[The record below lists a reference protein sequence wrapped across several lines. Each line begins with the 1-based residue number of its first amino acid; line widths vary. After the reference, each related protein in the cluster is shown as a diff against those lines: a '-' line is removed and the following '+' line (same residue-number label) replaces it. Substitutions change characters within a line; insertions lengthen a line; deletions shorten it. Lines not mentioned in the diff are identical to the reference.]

1 MISVFYDDKCKLC
14 SRKIFTD
21 KRIAPKAK
29 KIASV
34 PCGNK
39 KDLKSAN
46 IRVVDSL
53 MYLHAKDCKG
63 NFHIGVDAFI
73 IIWSKL
79 PYFKYL
85 NYIISLPG
93 IYQFASYFYGKFAK
107 YRFNKLEHCQIAFK
121 KTK

>member
-1 MISVFYDDKCKLC
+1 MISVFYDDKCSLC
-14 SRKIFTD
+14 SREINFY
-21 KRIAPKAK
+21 KRIAPKADLNWLG
-29 KIASV
+29 ISSSS
-34 PCGNK
+34 

-46 IRVVDSL
+46 IRIVDSL